1 MTTAIYRN
9 SSYSWQQRSDDLLTK
24 MTLAEKI
31 AQLTSTRLANLI
43 SSVEHFSF
51 SSELATKHVPHGCG
65 YIARIGGATD
75 LLPHEMAS
83 VMNTIQR
90 HFVEETRLGIP
101 VFFMTE
107 GTSGV
112 LSRGHTLYP
121 QNIGAGAMFDE
132 APITQMADAMRK
144 EMLATGER
152 WALGP
157 VIDVIRDPRYG
168 RCEESFSEDFYLTS
182 QYGVAYV
189 QGLQSQDLT
198 QGVISTLKHFVAQG
212 ISDGGRNCAPI
223 HVTERELLD
232 GYAIPFAATIR
243 DGGALSVMA
252 AYHSI
257 DQIPVHASS
266 TLLRDMLRDKL
277 GFTGITISDGTGI
290 QLINSFHDYCRT
302 QEEATKL
309 AIEAGI
315 ECEIDFMFAEY
326 LQGLV
331 ETERV
336 DIALVDAAVYKMLS
350 LKFRLGLFDQP
361 YVDET
366 TTDQSVCTQEMID
379 LSKRMA
385 LRSMT
390 LLKNEGQ
397 LLPLDP
403 TNPKLRKVAI
413 IGPLAHS
420 KKFAYS
426 DYSYPS
432 HIEDMYR
439 GAEGLTEEE
448 MLAKALF
455 FKKQHI
461 QYDDLFHD
469 MPTVY
474 EALKVALPHTDVVY
488 VQGLKDTYNYTN
500 RPDFEQIEDAVA
512 IAQDADVII
521 AVCGDTSGMGGTNDS
536 GESTDRIQIGLSH
549 EQKELLRALHATCRP
564 VVLVLCNGRPLELLE
579 ESETMVA
586 ILEAWKPGMCGADAI
601 AETLIGVNN
610 PGGKLSVTLP
620 KALGQLPVY
629 YTQLATGHNQFWR
642 QTYLEMDVA
651 PLYPFGYG
659 LSYTSFEA
667 SDVTMVQHEDG
678 IMVQLTISNTGAR
691 TGDEVAQLYV
701 RKKYASVLQPE
712 RELKAYKRVTLAH
725 KESASVT
732 FDIAYD
738 SLGYHNTNMELGL
751 ENIQLD
757 VLLGFSSQDIVA
769 EQQFQ
774 LKFPQGFRPIP
785 QPVYTNKAIVTKAQV
800 NNA

>member
-1 MTTAIYRN
+1 MTNAIYRN
-9 SSYSWQQRSDDLLTK
+9 SSYSWQQRTEDLIAN
-24 MTLAEKI
+24 MTLPEKV
-31 AQLTSTRLANLI
+31 AQLTSTRLGDLL
-43 SSVEHFSF
+43 SSVEHFTF
-51 SSELATKHVPHGCG
+51 SPELATRHIQHGCG

-75 LLPHEMAS
+75 LLPHEIAQ

-90 HFVEETRLGIP
+90 HFVEDTRLGIP

-107 GTSGV
+107 ATSGV

-121 QNIGAGAMFDE
+121 QNIGAGAMFNE
-132 APITQMADAMRK
+132 APMTKMADAMRQ
-144 EMLATGER
+144 EMIATGER

-189 QGLQSQDLT
+189 QGLQSNDLS

-257 DQIPVHASS
+257 DQIPVHASA
-266 TLLRDMLRDKL
+266 TLLRQMLHDKL

-290 QLINSFHDYCRT
+290 QLIKSFHDHCRT
-302 QEEATKL
+302 LEEATRL

-315 ECEIDFMFAEY
+315 ECEIDFMFAKY

-331 ETERV
+331 EKEIV
-336 DIALVDAAVYKMLS
+336 DIALVDAAVYKILS
-350 LKFRLGLFDQP
+350 LKFRMGLFDHP
-361 YVDET
+361 YVAEEKVSF
-366 TTDQSVCTQEMID
+366 SVCTSEMVA
-379 LSKRMA
+379 LSKQMA

-390 LLKNEGQ
+390 LLKNEGK

-403 TNPKLRKVAI
+403 VNPKLRKIAV
-413 IGPLAHS
+413 IGPLAHN

-426 DYSYPS
+426 DYSYPA

-448 MLAKALF
+448 MLAKAMF
-455 FKKQHI
+455 FKKKSTH
-461 QYDDLFHD
+461 YDDLYHD
-469 MPTVY
+469 IPTIY
-474 EALKVALPHTDVVY
+474 EALKAVLPHSEVVY
-488 VQGLKDTYNYTN
+488 AQGLKDTYNYHN
-500 RPDFEQIEDAVA
+500 SSDFEQIEEAIA

-536 GESTDRIQIGLSH
+536 GESTDRIEIGLSQ
-549 EQKELLRALHATCRP
+549 EQKRLLRALHSTGRP

-579 ESETMVA
+579 ESHTMNA
-586 ILEAWKPGMCGADAI
+586 ILEAWKPGMCGAEAI

-629 YTQLATGHNQFWR
+629 YTQLATGHQQFWR
-642 QTYLEMDVA
+642 QTYLEMDLA
-651 PLYPFGYG
+651 PLYHFGYG
-659 LSYTSFEA
+659 LSYTTFEA
-667 SDVTMVQHEDG
+667 TDVEMLQHKEG
-678 IMVQLTISNTGAR
+678 ITVKTRIKNTGTAA
-691 TGDEVAQLYV
+691 GDEVVQIYV

-712 RELKAYKRVTLAH
+712 RELKAYKRITLDQ
-725 KESASVT
+725 KEAAILT
-732 FDIAYD
+732 FEIAYD

-757 VLLGFSSQDIVA
+757 VMLGFSSQDIIT
-769 EQQFQ
+769 EQQFELQ
-774 LKFPQGFRPIP
+774 FAQGFRSITR
-785 QPVYTNKAIVTKAQV
+785 PVYTNTVVVTKPLSE
-800 NNA
+800 